1 MESIKNL
8 KEISI
13 VKCLFLAILGT
24 IILALSAKIKIPF
37 WPVPM
42 TMQTFVVLLLG
53 IVYGWKLGLFTVS
66 LYLLEGIAGLPVFA
80 GSPEKG
86 VGLVYFTGH
95 TMGYL
100 IGFLVAVFLTG
111 FLTFNN
117 NFFNNFIKL
126 VFSVSFI
133 YLLGLIWLGSLIGWD
148 KPVFELG
155 AKPFLL
161 AEIFKIGL
169 VVLISKKIFKFRKL
183 I

>member
-1 MESIKNL
+1 MELIKNL
-8 KEISI
+8 KEVSLAKI
-13 VKCLFLAILGT
+13 LFLAIVGT
-24 IILALSAKIKIPF
+24 ILLAISAKIKIPF

-80 GSPEKG
+80 GTPEKG
-86 VGLVYFTGH
+86 IGLVYFTGP

-111 FLTFNN
+111 FFTFDN
-117 NFFNNFIKL
+117 NFFKNFIKL
-126 VFSVSFI
+126 IFSVSFI
-133 YLLGLIWLGSLIGWD
+133 YLLGLLWLGSIIGWD

-155 AKPFLL
+155 AQPFLL
-161 AEIFKIGL
+161 AELFK
-169 VVLISKKIFKFRKL
+169 VLILSILIPKISKFRG
-183 I
+183 